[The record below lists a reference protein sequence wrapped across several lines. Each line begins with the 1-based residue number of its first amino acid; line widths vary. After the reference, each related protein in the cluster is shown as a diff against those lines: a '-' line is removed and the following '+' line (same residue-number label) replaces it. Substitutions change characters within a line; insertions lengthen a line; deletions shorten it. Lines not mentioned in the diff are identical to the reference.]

1 MPLSLLHSFLIYC
14 YLGAITPGP
23 ANLCSLS
30 AALRYG
36 KGPALRQWRG
46 LFVGFAIVSLA
57 SVLVTYLLGT
67 VMDRYVGILSWVGAA
82 YILWMAFHM
91 LKSSGVSAED
101 DPAAPT
107 FLRGLL
113 VQLTNV
119 KIMEFLLEPVGGGV
133 VPALHGAGGQ
143 SGVAVCGSVAAK
155 ALCESPPGGGY
166 RHGRGPGSLRGQS
179 GRFPLN
185 FLRLHKK
192 RTAKAVRFC
201 ALYLCAVGEG
211 ECNIHGAAEGF
222 RISVNVQL

>member
-119 KIMEFLLEPVGGGV
+119 KIMVFCLVALSSYVLPYTNSFWSLLAVGLFLPFTGPVANLVWLFAGASLQKLFANHRRAV
-133 VPALHGAGGQ
+133 DIVMAAAL
-143 SGVAVCGSVAAK
+143 AVCAV
-155 ALCESPPGGGY
+155 
-166 RHGRGPGSLRGQS
+166 SLVVS
-179 GRFPLN
+179 
-185 FLRLHKK
+185 H
-192 RTAKAVRFC
+192 
-201 ALYLCAVGEG
+201 
-211 ECNIHGAAEGF
+211 
-222 RISVNVQL
+222 